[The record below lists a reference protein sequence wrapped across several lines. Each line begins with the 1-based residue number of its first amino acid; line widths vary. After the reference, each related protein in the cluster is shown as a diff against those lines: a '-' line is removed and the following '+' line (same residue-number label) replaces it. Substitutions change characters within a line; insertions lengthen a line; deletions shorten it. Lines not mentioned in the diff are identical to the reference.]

1 MRANSI
7 DALSLVPFA
16 ERLLRSPWWWRR
28 AMALRALG
36 AMQAADH
43 TGAIVAALDDSN
55 DDVRNTALDALADM
69 QNPASLPAIVVRLHD
84 ASLHRARRGAA
95 LAAFGSKCE
104 PFLLDL
110 AAVDPEHRLNY
121 ALALGICGTA
131 AARPILCEWSGDTRA
146 DVRAAAMEAL
156 SRIGVDRAS
165 VPFAI
170 AALEDRDATVRAM
183 AATALHGYAD
193 RDTAASLAR
202 HLDDTWAVAVQG
214 GTLAPNHGGR
224 GPGRAR
230 GARHPRRPPRA
241 AGAAN
246 ALGRKGVA
254 MSLTTVLAVFTVV
267 VTAYFV
273 AYNVSQFAM
282 AGVAGRFL
290 WRYHRRRN
298 PRNLALVAR
307 LAAPPFVSIV
317 VPAHNEALTIVD
329 SIRALLALEYEARE
343 IVVVNDGS
351 KDDTLAIL
359 TQAFELVEAPVAF
372 EQPLKSAPLRG
383 AYRSLVEPAL
393 VVIDKVNGGSKAD
406 AVNAGINAASGRLVL
421 VIDADTMLEP
431 DALTRAAMPFLEHPD
446 TVAVGGYVAIAN
458 GCRIEHSRV
467 TDVAMPRSWLARF
480 QIVEYMRS
488 FLLFRLACASGNGV
502 ALISGAFGLFRRDAL
517 IDVGGYD
524 GTAIGE
530 DMDLTLRLQAYYR
543 ERKRPIRIA
552 HVPLPVCWTQAPED
566 WQSLRAQRC
575 RWRRG
580 LLQVLWRQRRMIGN
594 PRYGIIGMGVL
605 PYIAIFEGLGPLIE
619 LLGYVVTTMA
629 FFLGLLN
636 WQHYRVM
643 LAASIL
649 FGAATTLVSVFL
661 SDVSTRK
668 YLRLRDLAL
677 LVASA
682 ILENAGYRQLNSW
695 WGCVGTVQAMTG
707 KGGWG
712 PMKRKAF

>member
-1 MRANSI
+1 
-7 DALSLVPFA
+7 
-16 ERLLRSPWWWRR
+16 
-28 AMALRALG
+28 
-36 AMQAADH
+36 
-43 TGAIVAALDDSN
+43 
-55 DDVRNTALDALADM
+55 
-69 QNPASLPAIVVRLHD
+69 
-84 ASLHRARRGAA
+84 
-95 LAAFGSKCE
+95 
-104 PFLLDL
+104 
-110 AAVDPEHRLNY
+110 
-121 ALALGICGTA
+121 
-131 AARPILCEWSGDTRA
+131 
-146 DVRAAAMEAL
+146 
-156 SRIGVDRAS
+156 
-165 VPFAI
+165 
-170 AALEDRDATVRAM
+170 
-183 AATALHGYAD
+183 
-193 RDTAASLAR
+193 
-202 HLDDTWAVAVQG
+202 
-214 GTLAPNHGGR
+214 
-224 GPGRAR
+224 
-230 GARHPRRPPRA
+230 
-241 AGAAN
+241 
-246 ALGRKGVA
+246 
-254 MSLTTVLAVFTVV
+254 MSLTTGLVAFTVV
-267 VTAYFV
+267 VATYFV
-273 AYNVSQFAM
+273 AYNLSQFAM

-290 WRYHRRRN
+290 WRYRRRRN

-383 AYRSLVEPAL
+383 VYRSLVEPAL
-393 VVIDKVNGGSKAD
+393 IVIDKVNGGSKSD
-406 AVNAGINAASGRLVL
+406 AVNAGINAASGRLIL
-421 VIDADTMLEP
+421 AIDADTMLEP
-431 DALTRAAMPFLEHPD
+431 DALSRAAMPFLEHPD

-458 GCRIEHSRV
+458 GCRIEHGRV

-480 QIVEYMRS
+480 QIVEYMRN
-488 FLLFRLACASGNGV
+488 FLLFRVTCASGNGV
-502 ALISGAFGLFRRDAL
+502 TLISGAFGLFLRDAL

-543 ERKRPIRIA
+543 QRKRPIRIA

-566 WQSLRAQRC
+566 WQSMRAQRC

-619 LLGYVVTTMA
+619 LLGYIVTTVA
-629 FFLGLLN
+629 FFLGLLD
-636 WQHYRVM
+636 WQHWRVM

-661 SDVSTRK
+661 SDISTRK
-668 YLRLRDLAL
+668 YLNPRDLAL
-677 LVASA
+677 LVTSA
-682 ILENAGYRQLNSW
+682 ILENAGYRQLNTW
-695 WGCVGTVQAMTG
+695 WGCVGTLQAMTG
-707 KGGWG
+707 KTGWG

>member
-1 MRANSI
+1 M
-7 DALSLVPFA
+7 
-16 ERLLRSPWWWRR
+16 
-28 AMALRALG
+28 
-36 AMQAADH
+36 
-43 TGAIVAALDDSN
+43 
-55 DDVRNTALDALADM
+55 
-69 QNPASLPAIVVRLHD
+69 
-84 ASLHRARRGAA
+84 
-95 LAAFGSKCE
+95 
-104 PFLLDL
+104 
-110 AAVDPEHRLNY
+110 
-121 ALALGICGTA
+121 
-131 AARPILCEWSGDTRA
+131 
-146 DVRAAAMEAL
+146 
-156 SRIGVDRAS
+156 S
-165 VPFAI
+165 V
-170 AALEDRDATVRAM
+170 
-183 AATALHGYAD
+183 
-193 RDTAASLAR
+193 
-202 HLDDTWAVAVQG
+202 
-214 GTLAPNHGGR
+214 
-224 GPGRAR
+224 
-230 GARHPRRPPRA
+230 
-241 AGAAN
+241 
-246 ALGRKGVA
+246 
-254 MSLTTVLAVFTVV
+254 TTVLAAFTVV

-273 AYNVSQFAM
+273 AYNLSQFAM
-282 AGVAGRFL
+282 AGVAARLL
-290 WRYHRRRN
+290 WRYQRHRN

-317 VPAHNEALTIVD
+317 APAHNEALTIVD
-329 SIRALLALEYEARE
+329 SIRALLALEYETRE

-351 KDDTLAIL
+351 NDDTLAIM
-359 TQAFELVEAPVAF
+359 TKAFELVEAPVAF

-393 VVIDKVNGGSKAD
+393 VVIDKVNGGSKSD

-431 DALTRAAMPFLEHPD
+431 DALSRAAMPFLEHPD

-458 GCRIEHSRV
+458 GCRIEQSRV
-467 TDVAMPRSWLARF
+467 TDVAMPRSWFARF

-502 ALISGAFGLFRRDAL
+502 ALISGAFGLFLRDAL

-552 HVPLPVCWTQAPED
+552 HVPIPVCWTQAPED
-566 WQSLRAQRC
+566 WQSMRAQRC

-594 PRYGIIGMGVL
+594 PQYGIIGMGVL

-619 LLGYVVTTMA
+619 LLGYVVTTVA
-629 FFLGLLN
+629 FFLGLLD
-636 WQHYRVM
+636 WQHWRVM

-668 YLRLRDLAL
+668 YLHPRDLAL
-677 LVASA
+677 LVTFA
-682 ILENAGYRQLNSW
+682 ILENAGYRQLNTW

-712 PMKRKAF
+712 TMKRKAF

>member
-1 MRANSI
+1 
-7 DALSLVPFA
+7 
-16 ERLLRSPWWWRR
+16 
-28 AMALRALG
+28 
-36 AMQAADH
+36 
-43 TGAIVAALDDSN
+43 
-55 DDVRNTALDALADM
+55 
-69 QNPASLPAIVVRLHD
+69 
-84 ASLHRARRGAA
+84 
-95 LAAFGSKCE
+95 
-104 PFLLDL
+104 
-110 AAVDPEHRLNY
+110 
-121 ALALGICGTA
+121 
-131 AARPILCEWSGDTRA
+131 
-146 DVRAAAMEAL
+146 
-156 SRIGVDRAS
+156 
-165 VPFAI
+165 
-170 AALEDRDATVRAM
+170 
-183 AATALHGYAD
+183 
-193 RDTAASLAR
+193 
-202 HLDDTWAVAVQG
+202 
-214 GTLAPNHGGR
+214 
-224 GPGRAR
+224 
-230 GARHPRRPPRA
+230 
-241 AGAAN
+241 
-246 ALGRKGVA
+246 
-254 MSLTTVLAVFTVV
+254 MSLTTTLAVFTVV
-267 VTAYFV
+267 VTTYFV

-282 AGVAGRFL
+282 AGVAGRSV
-290 WRYHRRRN
+290 WRYQRRRN

-317 VPAHNEALTIVD
+317 APAHNEALTIVD

-359 TQAFELVEAPVAF
+359 KQAFELVEAPVAF

-431 DALTRAAMPFLEHPD
+431 DALSRAAMPFLESPD

-467 TDVAMPRSWLARF
+467 TDVGMPRSWLARF

-566 WQSLRAQRC
+566 GQSLRAQRC

-619 LLGYVVTTMA
+619 LLGYVVTTVA
-629 FFLGLLN
+629 FFLGMLN

-668 YLRLRDLAL
+668 YLRLRDLGL
-677 LVASA
+677 IVASA

-712 PMKRKAF
+712 PMTRKAF

>member
-1 MRANSI
+1 M
-7 DALSLVPFA
+7 
-16 ERLLRSPWWWRR
+16 
-28 AMALRALG
+28 
-36 AMQAADH
+36 
-43 TGAIVAALDDSN
+43 
-55 DDVRNTALDALADM
+55 
-69 QNPASLPAIVVRLHD
+69 
-84 ASLHRARRGAA
+84 
-95 LAAFGSKCE
+95 
-104 PFLLDL
+104 
-110 AAVDPEHRLNY
+110 
-121 ALALGICGTA
+121 
-131 AARPILCEWSGDTRA
+131 
-146 DVRAAAMEAL
+146 
-156 SRIGVDRAS
+156 
-165 VPFAI
+165 
-170 AALEDRDATVRAM
+170 
-183 AATALHGYAD
+183 
-193 RDTAASLAR
+193 
-202 HLDDTWAVAVQG
+202 
-214 GTLAPNHGGR
+214 
-224 GPGRAR
+224 
-230 GARHPRRPPRA
+230 
-241 AGAAN
+241 
-246 ALGRKGVA
+246 
-254 MSLTTVLAVFTVV
+254 
-267 VTAYFV
+267 
-273 AYNVSQFAM
+273 
-282 AGVAGRFL
+282 
-290 WRYHRRRN
+290 
-298 PRNLALVAR
+298 AR

-317 VPAHNEALTIVD
+317 APAHNEALTIVD

-359 TQAFELVEAPVAF
+359 KQAFELVEAPVAF

-431 DALTRAAMPFLEHPD
+431 DALSRAAMPFLENPD

-467 TDVAMPRSWLARF
+467 TDVGMPRSWLARF

-566 WQSLRAQRC
+566 GQSLRAQRC

-580 LLQVLWRQRRMIGN
+580 LLQVLWRHRRMIGN

-619 LLGYVVTTMA
+619 LLGYVVTTVA
-629 FFLGLLN
+629 FFLGMLN

-668 YLRLRDLAL
+668 YLRLRDLGL
-677 LVASA
+677 IVASA

-712 PMKRKAF
+712 PMTRKAF

>member
-1 MRANSI
+1 
-7 DALSLVPFA
+7 
-16 ERLLRSPWWWRR
+16 
-28 AMALRALG
+28 
-36 AMQAADH
+36 
-43 TGAIVAALDDSN
+43 
-55 DDVRNTALDALADM
+55 
-69 QNPASLPAIVVRLHD
+69 
-84 ASLHRARRGAA
+84 
-95 LAAFGSKCE
+95 
-104 PFLLDL
+104 
-110 AAVDPEHRLNY
+110 
-121 ALALGICGTA
+121 
-131 AARPILCEWSGDTRA
+131 
-146 DVRAAAMEAL
+146 
-156 SRIGVDRAS
+156 
-165 VPFAI
+165 
-170 AALEDRDATVRAM
+170 
-183 AATALHGYAD
+183 
-193 RDTAASLAR
+193 
-202 HLDDTWAVAVQG
+202 
-214 GTLAPNHGGR
+214 
-224 GPGRAR
+224 
-230 GARHPRRPPRA
+230 
-241 AGAAN
+241 
-246 ALGRKGVA
+246 
-254 MSLTTVLAVFTVV
+254 MSLTTTLAVFTVV
-267 VTAYFV
+267 VTTYFV

-282 AGVAGRFL
+282 AGVAGRAV
-290 WRYHRRRN
+290 WRYQRRRN

-317 VPAHNEALTIVD
+317 APAHNEALTIVD

-351 KDDTLAIL
+351 QDDTLAIL

-431 DALTRAAMPFLEHPD
+431 DALSRAAMPFLESPD

-467 TDVAMPRSWLARF
+467 TDVGMPRSWLARF

-566 WQSLRAQRC
+566 GQSLRAQRC

-580 LLQVLWRQRRMIGN
+580 LLQVLWRHRRMIGN

-619 LLGYVVTTMA
+619 LLGYVVTTVA
-629 FFLGLLN
+629 FFLGMLN

-668 YLRLRDLAL
+668 YLRLRDLGL
-677 LVASA
+677 IVASA

-712 PMKRKAF
+712 PMTRKAF

>member
-1 MRANSI
+1 
-7 DALSLVPFA
+7 
-16 ERLLRSPWWWRR
+16 
-28 AMALRALG
+28 
-36 AMQAADH
+36 
-43 TGAIVAALDDSN
+43 
-55 DDVRNTALDALADM
+55 
-69 QNPASLPAIVVRLHD
+69 
-84 ASLHRARRGAA
+84 
-95 LAAFGSKCE
+95 
-104 PFLLDL
+104 
-110 AAVDPEHRLNY
+110 
-121 ALALGICGTA
+121 
-131 AARPILCEWSGDTRA
+131 
-146 DVRAAAMEAL
+146 
-156 SRIGVDRAS
+156 
-165 VPFAI
+165 
-170 AALEDRDATVRAM
+170 
-183 AATALHGYAD
+183 
-193 RDTAASLAR
+193 
-202 HLDDTWAVAVQG
+202 
-214 GTLAPNHGGR
+214 
-224 GPGRAR
+224 
-230 GARHPRRPPRA
+230 
-241 AGAAN
+241 
-246 ALGRKGVA
+246 
-254 MSLTTVLAVFTVV
+254 MSLTTAIAIFTVM
-267 VTAYFV
+267 VTTYFV
-273 AYNVSQFAM
+273 AYNVSQWAM
-282 AGVAGRFL
+282 AGGGGRFL
-290 WRYHRRRN
+290 WRYQRRRN

-317 VPAHNEALTIVD
+317 VPAHNESLTIVD

-351 KDDTLAIL
+351 KDDTLAVL
-359 TQAFELVEAPVAF
+359 KQSFELVEAPVAF

-383 AYRSLVEPAL
+383 VYRSLVEPAL
-393 VVIDKVNGGSKAD
+393 VVIDKVNGGSKSD

-431 DALTRAAMPFLEHPD
+431 DALSRAAMPFLEDPD

-458 GCRIEHSRV
+458 GCRIENSRV
-467 TDVAMPRSWLARF
+467 TDVGMPRSWLARF

-488 FLLFRLACASGNGV
+488 FLLFRLACASRNGV

-524 GTAIGE
+524 HTAIGE

-566 WQSLRAQRC
+566 LPSLRAQRC

-619 LLGYVVTTMA
+619 LLGYVVTTLA
-629 FFLGLLN
+629 FFLGMLN

-668 YLRLRDLAL
+668 YPRLSDLGL
-677 LVASA
+677 IVAAA
-682 ILENAGYRQLNSW
+682 ILENAGYRQLNAW
-695 WGCVGTVQAMTG
+695 WGWVGTVQAMKG

-712 PMKRKAF
+712 PMTRKTF

>member
-1 MRANSI
+1 
-7 DALSLVPFA
+7 
-16 ERLLRSPWWWRR
+16 
-28 AMALRALG
+28 
-36 AMQAADH
+36 
-43 TGAIVAALDDSN
+43 
-55 DDVRNTALDALADM
+55 
-69 QNPASLPAIVVRLHD
+69 
-84 ASLHRARRGAA
+84 
-95 LAAFGSKCE
+95 
-104 PFLLDL
+104 
-110 AAVDPEHRLNY
+110 
-121 ALALGICGTA
+121 
-131 AARPILCEWSGDTRA
+131 
-146 DVRAAAMEAL
+146 
-156 SRIGVDRAS
+156 
-165 VPFAI
+165 
-170 AALEDRDATVRAM
+170 
-183 AATALHGYAD
+183 
-193 RDTAASLAR
+193 
-202 HLDDTWAVAVQG
+202 
-214 GTLAPNHGGR
+214 
-224 GPGRAR
+224 
-230 GARHPRRPPRA
+230 
-241 AGAAN
+241 
-246 ALGRKGVA
+246 
-254 MSLTTVLAVFTVV
+254 MSLTTILAIFTVV
-267 VTAYFV
+267 VTTYFV
-273 AYNVSQFAM
+273 AYNGSQFAM
-282 AGVAGRFL
+282 AGVAGRLL
-290 WRYHRRRN
+290 WRYQRRRN

-317 VPAHNEALTIVD
+317 VPAHNEAFTIVD
-329 SIRALLALEYEARE
+329 SLRALLALEYEARE

-359 TQAFELVEAPVAF
+359 TQAFELLEAPVAF

-458 GCRIEHSRV
+458 GCRIEHGRV
-467 TDVAMPRSWLARF
+467 TDVGMPRSWLARF

-488 FLLFRLACASGNGV
+488 FLLFRLACASRNGV
-502 ALISGAFGLFRRDAL
+502 ALISGAFGLFLRDAV
-517 IDVGGYD
+517 IEVGGYD

-566 WQSLRAQRC
+566 WPSLRAQRC

-580 LLQVLWRQRRMIGN
+580 LLQALWRHRRMIGN

-619 LLGYVVTTMA
+619 LLGYVVTTLA
-629 FFLGLLN
+629 YFLGLLN

-649 FGAATTLVSVFL
+649 FGAATTLLSVFL

-668 YLRLRDLAL
+668 YLRMRDLGL
-677 LVASA
+677 IVAFA
-682 ILENAGYRQLNSW
+682 MLENAGYRQLNSW

-712 PMKRKAF
+712 PMTRKAF